1 MHCKEKSALKLFLA
15 ITTATMRMMHTMM
28 LAVTRSIEDC
38 SGTQS
43 AGGSRQSVIGTDFGN
58 LHHSSLFVNLCFRG
72 RPGGAGRSND
82 RTFVR
87 DIGRSRREILNIF
100 ITISFL
106 PGESK
111 VKLLLKHF
119 LSRLLRVAYDKVL
132 NEYDLL
138 AMPTTAIKSQPI
150 PAPDASREE
159 SFQRATEMLANTS
172 PFDITH
178 HPEMALPCGMSEG
191 LPISL
196 MLIGKHFDES
206 TIYRAAHGFQ
216 EGTDWKKM

>member
-1 MHCKEKSALKLFLA
+1 MMWGDGYGVSRPDLYVTSLMDFHRNWRNRANELSETVKLF
-15 ITTATMRMMHTMM
+15 TMF
-28 LAVTRSIEDC
+28 
-38 SGTQS
+38 GTYIRKYY
-43 AGGSRQSVIGTDFGN
+43 GSRYYGKAIN
-58 LHHSSLFVNLCFRG
+58 
-72 RPGGAGRSND
+72 
-82 RTFVR
+82 
-87 DIGRSRREILNIF
+87 
-100 ITISFL
+100 
-106 PGESK
+106 
-111 VKLLLKHF
+111 
-119 LSRLLRVAYDKVL
+119 LSRLLRAAYDKVL

-159 SFQRATEMLANTS
+159 SFQRALEMSDNTA

-178 HPEMALPCGMSEG
+178 HPAMALPCGMSED